1 MQENEGVLS
10 QKGLASVLKAVL
22 KMVIARQGRSAA
34 LTDVDTLACEV
45 NIYIYLAYNLL
56 HLL

>member
-45 NIYIYLAYNLL
+45 NIYLAYNLL
-56 HLL
+56 HSL